1 MRLLPAVLLVSLAA
15 VPARAQSAEE
25 AAVLKPVQQLFD
37 GMRKHDSLM
46 VRGAFAAEG
55 RLVSVST
62 RGGTPTVQVITPE
75 QFARSVGS
83 ATGEPW
89 DERIYQPEIRID
101 GNLATVWVKYDFLRG
116 TTWSHCGIDAFMLA
130 KLADGWKITQIAD
143 TRQQQ
148 GCTTPAA
155 PKP

>member
-1 MRLLPAVLLVSLAA
+1 MRLLPVVLVLLLAA
-15 VPARAQSAEE
+15 VPVHAQSAEE
-25 AAVLKPVQQLFD
+25 TEVLKPVQQLFD
-37 GMRKHDSLM
+37 GMRKHDSVM

-62 RGGTPTVQVITPE
+62 RGGTPAVQVTTAE
-75 QFARSVGS
+75 QFARAVGS
-83 ATGEPW
+83 APGEPW

-116 TTWSHCGIDAFMLA
+116 ATWSHCGIDAFMLA
-130 KLADGWKITQIAD
+130 KLADGWRITQIGD

-148 GCTTPAA
+148 GCSTPAA
-155 PKP
+155 PRP